1 MAVNSIFKHKNF
13 SKLFF
18 ASAISEF
25 GSFIT
30 DTGLML
36 YLYSVTNESNSWLGL
51 SKAVFILSYTLGT
64 FFGGGLRN
72 YAFFKK
78 ILLFS
83 NLIRIPLLIAM
94 SFLDA
99 PHLLISFAGIIA
111 FFQGVFTPLRRA
123 LTNIYV
129 PKNEIKKANSITS
142 TTYAGLHLACPYIGA
157 LIYTEIGSI
166 LPIYMTDLFT
176 YVISFFLILSLQ
188 NVQDLRQKN
197 EPGEAFKFE
206 LNFLSRNANIK
217 TMCVQYAI
225 VGVMVGILIPLLLPF
240 TLKTLGGTKEHYG
253 IIMFCFGLGGL
264 IGGLTSNSLG
274 KILGS
279 NKLTVIT
286 FFIEVNMLLIWSQIT
301 SLPLSYVVL
310 LIWGT
315 VVFIRIP
322 AQFNFISETVP
333 TKDLAVAHSI
343 VQMCFVIP
351 NFTGG
356 MVVAIVG
363 DKISAE
369 STYFY
374 SGIFFSSLALWRALS
389 PSTKKFY
396 KLEINQID
404 REYIG

>member
-1 MAVNSIFKHKNF
+1 MAANSIFKHKNF

-83 NLIRIPLLIAM
+83 NLIRIPLLLAM
-94 SFLDA
+94 TLIDA

-129 PKNEIKKANSITS
+129 PKEEIKKANSFTS
-142 TTYAGLHLACPYIGA
+142 TTYAALHLACPYIGA
-157 LIYTEIGSI
+157 LIFTKVGSI
-166 LPIYMTDLFT
+166 LPIYLTDLFT
-176 YVISFFLILSLQ
+176 YVVSFFLILSLRD
-188 NVQDLRQKN
+188 VKDLREKN
-197 EPGEAFKFE
+197 DQVEAFKFE
-206 LNFLSRNANIK
+206 ISFLSKNPHIK
-217 TMCVQYAI
+217 TMCIQYAI

-240 TLKTLGGTKEHYG
+240 TIKTLGGTKQHYG

-264 IGGLTSNSLG
+264 VGGLVSNNLG
-274 KILGS
+274 KIIGS
-279 NKLTVIT
+279 NKLATIT
-286 FFIEVNMLLIWSQIT
+286 FFIEINMLLLWSQIT
-301 SLPLSYVVL
+301 NFTLSCFIL
-310 LIWGT
+310 LLWGAA
-315 VVFIRIP
+315 VFIRIP
-322 AQFNFISETVP
+322 AQFNFISETIP
-333 TKDLAVAHSI
+333 TKDLAVTHSI
-343 VQMCFVIP
+343 VQLCFVIP
-351 NFTGG
+351 NFSGG
-356 MVVAIVG
+356 MIVAVVG
-363 DKISAE
+363 DSLTAKT
-369 STYFY
+369 TYFY
-374 SGIFFSSLALWRALS
+374 SGVVFSFLALWRAIS
-389 PSTKKFY
+389 PSTKRFY
-396 KLEINQID
+396 QLKVDQID
-404 REYIG
+404 REYID